1 MSYFLVR
8 PDVGRYQ
15 PWSAEI
21 YLRSQVARDHA
32 VTHTFSYLSMPLQA
46 TNWVPVICGWLQR
59 AFSRP
64 ARLRRARS
72 PVRTSPLASELPL
85 TCEALPFAGGASAPY
100 LPGCARQ
107 LFIVRCAHYARG
119 ASLSTFGFV
128 TIVPRYLPKASNSLT
143 FVRGADRAC
152 CAPRKRRH
160 NLTYVPSKWPL
171 GLLYCINGFADQPI
185 PASASRRATPKG
197 VERAPGRGTLPPLG
211 SDTLPLNI
219 PCSMRNV
226 TRPGPFLFLKTNAC
240 QGDRVPPPAVPP

>member
-46 TNWVPVICGWLQR
+46 TNWVPVICGWLRR

-85 TCEALPFAGGASAPY
+85 TCSAVLLTNQCLPVPDAARPPEGHWRAHPAAAPCRPHAPRRGIGVRIRQRHLAARTPHGGALACAPGSGALPAHVNGGFTFPVHRELLGTTCRESAP
-100 LPGCARQ
+100 PSVSVSRHGRRFRSAAR
-107 LFIVRCAHYARG
+107 R
-119 ASLSTFGFV
+119 
-128 TIVPRYLPKASNSLT
+128 
-143 FVRGADRAC
+143 
-152 CAPRKRRH
+152 
-160 NLTYVPSKWPL
+160 
-171 GLLYCINGFADQPI
+171 
-185 PASASRRATPKG
+185 
-197 VERAPGRGTLPPLG
+197 
-211 SDTLPLNI
+211 
-219 PCSMRNV
+219 
-226 TRPGPFLFLKTNAC
+226 
-240 QGDRVPPPAVPP
+240 

>member
-15 PWSAEI
+15 PWSAKI

-46 TNWVPVICGWLQR
+46 TNWVPVICGWLRR

-72 PVRTSPLASELPL
+72 PVRTSPLASGLPL
-85 TCEALPFAGGASAPY
+85 TCEALPFAGAASPLTCRAAPVNSSAFAA
-100 LPGCARQ
+100 LTTPEGLRS
-107 LFIVRCAHYARG
+107 LVRLRHYRS
-119 ASLSTFGFV
+119 SL
-128 TIVPRYLPKASNSLT
+128 LAAASNALT

-197 VERAPGRGTLPPLG
+197 VERAPGSGTLPPH
-211 SDTLPLNI
+211 
-219 PCSMRNV
+219 
-226 TRPGPFLFLKTNAC
+226 A
-240 QGDRVPPPAVPP
+240 PPEGHWRAQPDK